1 MVDLDVSGDRDS
13 SAWLAKWR
21 SGRMT
26 AAEQRRFAQWLDDP
40 GHRADFDALNAA
52 FGRLDDIAED
62 PAMLAAR
69 KAALHRVKAPRPRY
83 AMPMAAGIVAAMLV
97 TLLLFAMPHFVVGS
111 TAPSERLWATAD
123 NQRKQIT
130 LEDGSRI
137 VLDASSRVEV
147 RYGPAERQISLRGGR
162 AFFEVAKDRTRPF
175 IVTTDMGSVRAL
187 GTAFSV
193 DGRRDGIRIL
203 LTEGK
208 VRVRL
213 DKSGPAAAGRP
224 IDMVEGT
231 ELAANA
237 RGWSVRPK
245 PVDHALAWIK
255 GYIVF
260 DDTPLRDAVAE
271 FNASSRRAIEI
282 EPGLDGQRISG
293 TFRSGRAGD
302 FSRALQAYGIA
313 RIESEDQQKI
323 VLAMPIEKK
332 SQP

>member
-1 MVDLDVSGDRDS
+1 MSGDRDS

-40 GHRADFDALNAA
+40 AHRADFDALNAA

-62 PAMLAAR
+62 PAIRAAR
-69 KAALHRVKAPRPRY
+69 EAALQRAKAPRQRQF
-83 AMPMAAGIVAAMLV
+83 MPMAAGVVAAMLAA
-97 TLLLFAMPHFVVGS
+97 LLLFAMPGFVGGD
-111 TAPSERLWATAD
+111 APPSEQLWATVD

-137 VLDASSRVEV
+137 VLDANSQVAV
-147 RYGPAERQISLRGGR
+147 RYGPTERQIFLRGGR

-175 IVTTDMGSVRAL
+175 IVTTAMGSVRAL

-193 DGRRDGIRIL
+193 DGRRDGIKIL

-245 PVDHALAWIK
+245 PADHALAWIE

-302 FSRALQAYGIA
+302 FSRALQSYGIA

-323 VLAMPIEKK
+323 VLAMPIENK